1 MAKHYYTSKTNKVS
15 HSDPTKERDSTKR
28 YFGVY
33 TGVVDENVNTE
44 KTGTVAV
51 YISALNDDPCE
62 QVLFDA
68 VYTSQFF
75 GTSPYGNVKSD
86 DITLDDN
93 AVKSYGFWTPPPD
106 VGSIVLI
113 VFGDGL
119 LSKPYIISQTTNGM
133 PFNQMVPGIAGGPSF
148 QGGPFNTP
156 TTEKNQYDPDPI
168 HNGKLRPIYHDFA
181 EAITKQGLIND
192 PIRGATSSSSRR
204 ESPSEVLGILTK
216 GPRNDKGDSIGPGH
230 QFIMDDAQNNSN
242 IRLRTGGGTQILMD
256 DTTGSIYVITKNGK
270 AWFELDK
277 NGNINFFGEGSM
289 SIRSKGDFNLRADKN
304 VNIEA
309 GNNVNIKAV
318 GDNDQSG
325 YKGVASQIGALGVP
339 PLGTGGKVNLH
350 SAEDTNIHANS
361 NFLATANSG
370 EMQLSSAGRMTLT
383 STLGTALQSKGY
395 MTVQAD
401 LKVDV
406 LAGGAATL
414 SAGGTTNLFGT
425 TIGLNNPGTP
435 PTPDLIPALS
445 AQQLGGADKPDQSSA
460 SPEYNREEANPI
472 LNGGQRPEKGPVINT
487 IVGKLITAEPFNG
500 HGQFD
505 PSTEDPSSIEED
517 KSVDGETL
525 ENQIDPTDDTPADA
539 DTPEGTKVGKAFQE
553 AKDGVK
559 SVYEDYNSALSD
571 FNAIKNLD
579 LSNLDG
585 IMQMADMLN
594 IAIPPFRIP
603 TTNALSQKV
612 IGQSK
617 ILKDLEA
624 QYNQFSLDEFGLP
637 LDLKD
642 SVVAGMKDDISNIVN
657 EVTGGNVEDFKSAAD
672 DKTKKILGDT
682 GG

>member
-1 MAKHYYTSKTNKVS
+1 MAKNYYTSRSNSVS
-15 HSDPTKERDSTKR
+15 HSDPSMDRDRTKR
-28 YFGVY
+28 YLGIY

-44 KTGTVAV
+44 KTGTVSV

-62 QVLFDA
+62 NVLFDA

-75 GTSPYGNVKSD
+75 GTSPYINVKSD

-106 VGSIVLI
+106 VGSIVL
-113 VFGDGL
+113 VAFGDGL
-119 LSKPYIISQTTNGM
+119 LSKPYIISQTTNGL

-181 EAITKQGLIND
+181 EAITTQGLIND

-216 GPRNDKGDSIGPGH
+216 GPRNDLGESIGPGH

-256 DTTGSIYVITKNGK
+256 DTSGSIYVITKNGK

-318 GDNDQSG
+318 GDNDNSG
-325 YKGVASQIGALGVP
+325 HKGVASAIGALGLP
-339 PLGTGGKVNLH
+339 PLGVGGKVNLH

-370 EMQLSSAGRMTLT
+370 ELQMNSAGRMTLT
-383 STLGTALQSKGY
+383 STLGTALQSKGF

-401 LKVDV
+401 AILNL
-406 LAGGAATL
+406 LAGGVATL
-414 SAGGTTNLFGT
+414 SAVGKTDIFGS

-435 PTPDLIPALS
+435 PTPDLVPAQP
-445 AQQLGGADKPDQSSA
+445 AQQLGGADRPDQSSTP
-460 SPEYNREEANPI
+460 PEYNRDEPNPI
-472 LNGGQRPEKGPVINT
+472 LNGGQRPEKGPIINT
-487 IVGKLITAEPFNG
+487 IVGKLVTAEPFSG

-505 PSTEDPSSIEED
+505 PSTEVPDSIEED
-517 KSVDGETL
+517 KSVDNETL
-525 ENQIDPTDDTPADA
+525 ENQVDPTDEAPADA
-539 DTPEGTKVGKAFQE
+539 DTPEGTKIGKAFQE
-553 AKDGVK
+553 ATDGVK
-559 SVYEDYNSALSD
+559 GVYEDYNSALSD

-579 LSNLDG
+579 LTNLDS
-585 IMQMADMLN
+585 ITQMANMLN
-594 IAIPPFRIP
+594 IAIPPYRMP
-603 TTNALSQKV
+603 TTNALSQKI

-624 QYNQFSLDEFGLP
+624 KYNQFSLDKFGLP
-637 LDLKD
+637 LDLQDTIVK
-642 SVVAGMKDDISNIVN
+642 GMKGDISGVVN
-657 EVTGGNVEDFKSAAD
+657 DVTGGKVEDFKSAAN
-672 DKTKKILGDT
+672 DKVKNVLGDT